1 MLKPSDTPTR
11 LLDPRER
18 PAVVIAEPN
27 GPSRYRSLY
36 VVGKFAALFLGVAG
50 LAIRRQFTIKEYA
63 RRVRGTFEEIGGLWI
78 KFGQLLSLRIDVFP
92 TELCRELARMQERT
106 VGFPPH
112 IARAI
117 LEAELGAPVEQ
128 YFDEFEDSPFATV
141 PMGQV
146 HRARLR
152 REGVWVA
159 VKVQQPYSAEL
170 FARDLQLIQL
180 FARTLVRLRVR
191 LHLRWEEGVAE
202 LQEIMS
208 EDLDFRFEASSMR
221 RMQKTLADQGIAVP
235 DVFSDYCTPRVL
247 VSEFIHAV
255 LMSDY
260 LHVRRTDPGRL
271 QSWLVENTIDPQSV
285 AQNLFDSMFR
295 QIFEDNL
302 YHGDMRPGNIVLLR
316 NSRLAVIDFRTVNF
330 TEREYLQKYRL
341 FIRAL
346 ATRDYAKAADLAL
359 MLCAIL
365 PHVDVELAKD
375 QVIRAL
381 RAWATRTLVKELP
394 YHERSIDHATA
405 EVVRVLYG
413 YKCTMGWFW
422 LRIHRAM
429 STLDDSLAVLSPN
442 LNHTKRALRYFR
454 RANER
459 SAEGLVGRDLYSR
472 IVGGVRSAM
481 DIQER
486 ISEYTM
492 FQGSIIR
499 RNARVFQAATN
510 KVADALAAFVGV
522 LAVAILFPGVLLFGV
537 LLGQRFPGLTRAL
550 FGAQLTG
557 LIDTVPRLDGRIFLG
572 LLVADVYVFATFLR
586 LKRRLRQKDVRSH
599 ERAAAL

>member
-1 MLKPSDTPTR
+1 MLKPADTPTR
-11 LLDPRER
+11 LLDPHER
-18 PAVVIAEPN
+18 PAVVIVDPKP
-27 GPSRYRSLY
+27 PSRYRSLY
-36 VVGKFAALFLGVAG
+36 VLGKFAVLFLRMGG
-50 LAIRRQFTIKEYA
+50 LLLRRRFTIRECA
-63 RRVRGTFEEIGGLWI
+63 QRIRSTFEEIGGLWL

-92 TELCRELARMQERT
+92 TELCRELARMQERAA
-106 VGFPPH
+106 GFPPH

-117 LEAELGAPVEQ
+117 LEAELGAPLEQ
-128 YFDEFEDSPFATV
+128 YFDEFEPTPFAAV

-152 REGVWVA
+152 RDGVYVA

-170 FARDLQLIQL
+170 FTRDLRLIQL
-180 FARTLVRLRVR
+180 FARVLIALRVR

-202 LQEIMS
+202 LEQIMQ

-221 RMQKTLADQGIAVP
+221 RMKKTLAAHPIEVP
-235 DVFSDYCTPRVL
+235 EVFSEYCTPRVL

-260 LHVRRTDPGRL
+260 LRVRRMEPSRL
-271 QSWLVENTIDPQSV
+271 EAWLVENNIDPQRV
-285 AQNLFDSMFR
+285 AHSLFDSMLR
-295 QIFEDNL
+295 QIFEDDL
-302 YHGDMRPGNIVLLR
+302 YHGDLRPGNIVLLR
-316 NSRLAVIDFRTVNF
+316 NSRVALIDFRTVNF

-365 PHVDVELAKD
+365 PHVDVERAKEE
-375 QVIRAL
+375 VIRAL
-381 RAWATRTLVKELP
+381 RAWATRTLVRELP
-394 YHERSIDHATA
+394 YQERSIDRATA
-405 EVVRVLYG
+405 EVVRVLYS

-422 LRIHRAM
+422 LRIHRMM
-429 STLDDSLAVLSPN
+429 STLDDSLAVLSPD
-442 LNHTKRALRYFR
+442 LNHTKRTLRYFR
-454 RANER
+454 RENER
-459 SAEGLVGRDLYSR
+459 AAKGIAGRDLYAR
-472 IVGGVRSAM
+472 VVGGVRSVM

-486 ISEYTM
+486 INEYSL
-492 FQGSIIR
+492 FQVSIIR
-499 RNARVFQAATN
+499 RNARVFQASTN

-522 LAVAILFPGVLLFGV
+522 IAIAILALGVLLFGV
-537 LLGQRFPGLTRAL
+537 LLGQRLPGLTL
-550 FGAQLTG
+550 TIFGPQLTA
-557 LIDTVPRLDGRIFLG
+557 LIERVPPLDGRIFLG
-572 LLVADVYVFATFLR
+572 LLLADVYVFATFLR